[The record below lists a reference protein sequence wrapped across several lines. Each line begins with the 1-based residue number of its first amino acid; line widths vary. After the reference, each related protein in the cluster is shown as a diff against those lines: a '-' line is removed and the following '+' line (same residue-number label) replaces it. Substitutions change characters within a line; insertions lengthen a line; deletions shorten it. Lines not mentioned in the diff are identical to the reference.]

1 MRTNFL
7 VRLLCLSILSLSLG
21 IDISNASDYRGLTP
35 EEKAKVSNALQ
46 KQGCST
52 PQSLKF
58 DIETNLFEAED
69 AICQGNRK
77 YDIYLNRNFKI
88 VSMKPD

>member
-1 MRTNFL
+1 MQTHFL
-7 VRLLCLSILSLSLG
+7 ARLLFFCIFSLPLG
-21 IDISNASDYRGLTP
+21 IDISSASDYRGLTP

-69 AICQGNRK
+69 AICQDNRK
-77 YDIYLNRNFKI
+77 YDIYLDRNFKI
-88 VSMKPD
+88 VSMEPD

>member
-1 MRTNFL
+1 MQTRFL
-7 VRLLCLSILSLSLG
+7 TGLTFLCIFSLSLG
-21 IDISNASDYRGLTP
+21 IDISSASDYRGLTP

-46 KQGCST
+46 NQGCGT

-77 YDIYLNRNFKI
+77 YDIYLDRNFKI